1 MVIVISGALLKFVN
15 YQREHELEAP
25 TPLTGI
31 KALTTKFPDL
41 KNAIFDE
48 SGDLRKFN
56 VVYINKKKASADS
69 LNLEAQSDDKVEII
83 TAIAGG

>member
-1 MVIVISGALLKFVN
+1 MLIIISGALLKFVD
-15 YQREHELEAP
+15 YQREHELEAS
-25 TPLTGI
+25 TPLIGI
-31 KALTTKFPDL
+31 EKLTVQYPAL

-56 VVYINKKKASADS
+56 VVYIDKKKATPNC
-69 LNLEAQSDDKVEII
+69 LNNEASSKTKVEIL

>member
-15 YQREHELEAP
+15 YQREHELEAS

-31 KALTTKFPDL
+31 KTLTNKFPDL
-41 KNAIFDE
+41 KNALFDD
-48 SGDLRKFN
+48 SGELRKFN
-56 VVYINKKKASADS
+56 VVYIDKKKASANS
-69 LNLEAQSDDKVEII
+69 LNLEAQNDTKVEII

>member
-1 MVIVISGALLKFVN
+1 MQIVISGALLKFVN
-15 YQREHELEAP
+15 YQRAHELEAS

-31 KALTTKFPDL
+31 KVLTTRFPDL

-56 VVYINKKKASADS
+56 VVYINKLKASSES
-69 LNLEAQSDDKVEII
+69 LNVEAPSDTKVEII